1 MIKKTIAVAAVTF
14 VALGAIA
21 FAHSGATG
29 IYKERM
35 DAMAA
40 MGKVVKELSTIMRG
54 EADYDA
60 AKIQEGARLIQ
71 SHAGEAMTAQFPE
84 GTTKKPSEARAQ
96 IWSDWDTFSA
106 LAEELRINAEG
117 LEKAASNGLA
127 MQGQAAGSMMGT
139 ENSAM
144 MGGQSGMMS
153 GQSGMMADTQTMMTV
168 DQLASMPA
176 DGVFNMVAQTCSA
189 CHTKF
194 RLEKK

>member
-1 MIKKTIAVAAVTF
+1 MIKKTITAAAVTF
-14 VALGAIA
+14 VALGAVA
-21 FAHSGATG
+21 FAHSGASG

-40 MGKVVKELSTIMRG
+40 MGKVVKDLSAIMRG

-71 SHAGEAMTAQFPE
+71 SHAGEAMTLQFPE
-84 GTTKKPSEARAQ
+84 GTTDKPSEARVE
-96 IWSDWDTFSA
+96 IWSDWDTFSE
-106 LAEELRINAEG
+106 LAEQLKMNAEG

-127 MQGQAAGSMMGT
+127 MGGQTSGSMMGT
-139 ENSAM
+139 ENSTM

-153 GQSGMMADTQTMMTV
+153 GDQTMMSAE
-168 DQLASMPA
+168 QLAAMPA
-176 DGVFNMVAQTCSA
+176 DGVFNAVAQTCSA